1 MATTTRMTTTS
12 RRSVAGDFWQ
22 SLFRIGVGAYWL
34 YFAMQKW
41 PEPFGM
47 GSTHGIGWMQ
57 PLMQQAAQAN
67 PIQPVHDALV
77 QLVLP
82 SWSLFATA
90 QAVGETAVAVLLI
103 VGLITRPAAL
113 VATLLALN
121 LSLTVAFTVSDIGVR
136 WLYYL
141 PVLASFEVF
150 VNGSGSLALD
160 RLPFI
165 PRFLRS

>member
-1 MATTTRMTTTS
+1 MATTRMTST
-12 RRSVAGDFWQ
+12 RRSIAGDFWQ

-34 YFAMQKW
+34 YFATQKW
-41 PEPFGM
+41 PEPFGL
-47 GSTHGIGWMQ
+47 GPTHGIGWMQ

-67 PIQPVHDALV
+67 PIQPLHDALV

-82 SWSLFATA
+82 NWSLFATA

-103 VGLITRPAAL
+103 IGLATRPAAL

-160 RLPFI
+160 RLRFI
-165 PRFLRS
+165 PGWLRS